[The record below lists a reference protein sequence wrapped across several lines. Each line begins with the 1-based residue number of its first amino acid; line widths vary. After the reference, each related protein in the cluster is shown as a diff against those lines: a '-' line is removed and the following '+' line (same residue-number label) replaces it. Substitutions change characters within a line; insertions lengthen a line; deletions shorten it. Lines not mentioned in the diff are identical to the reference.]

1 MDKLSTQIIIQGIYI
16 KNMLDYKNIKKS
28 DLKDLL
34 EQTLDILSSIENSDN
49 INSVSKNTIQEYKNK
64 FEKVLK

>member
-1 MDKLSTQIIIQGIYI
+1 
-16 KNMLDYKNIKKS
+16 MLDYKNVKKS

-49 INSVSKNTIQEYKNK
+49 INSVSKDTIQEYKNK

>member
-1 MDKLSTQIIIQGIYI
+1 MDKLSTQIIIQGIHI
-16 KNMLDYKNIKKS
+16 KNMLDYKNVEKS

-49 INSVSKNTIQEYKNK
+49 INNVSKDTIQEYKNK